1 MVGINLF
8 LNHIEM
14 EKGEKSKSVIARSNV
29 RRIKRATPSK
39 NFFMEESEVQAA
51 YAQVGDTPN
60 RNTKSWYRD
69 IYEFYQNNEC

>member
-1 MVGINLF
+1 MNTIKGHKERTSEIVRAS
-8 LNHIEM
+8 
-14 EKGEKSKSVIARSNV
+14 EKERVIQ
-29 RRIKRATPSK
+29 RATPPK
-39 NFFMEESEVQAA
+39 NFREESEVQAA